1 MAWKLN
7 WGITFFPTAAQ
18 LERALASKRR
28 VQTISKFKGRYFQGL
43 PVLVPDFSIGVAK
56 KKSLWNDWSCRPKGK
71 ICFALAQGKQQYL
84 LLFWLDRSLL
94 ESSPCNESSDSE

>member
-7 WGITFFPTAAQ
+7 WGITFSSTAAQ

-56 KKSLWNDWSCRPKGK
+56 KNPFGTIGHVAPKEK
-71 ICFALAQGKQQYL
+71 FVL
-84 LLFWLDRSLL
+84 
-94 ESSPCNESSDSE
+94 P